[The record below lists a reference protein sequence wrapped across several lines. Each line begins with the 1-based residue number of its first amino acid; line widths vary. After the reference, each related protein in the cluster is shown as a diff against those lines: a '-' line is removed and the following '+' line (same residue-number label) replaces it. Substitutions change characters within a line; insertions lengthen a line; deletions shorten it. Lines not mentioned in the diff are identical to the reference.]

1 MHNGRTNTA
10 FENDSFAESSDSESL
25 GSLVNPTSISA
36 LLEDLENQAGAEK
49 NGKTRSSKSGQQN
62 QYSDNSFPSSAE
74 NYDDLIRKELIR
86 PWPGENVVPGE
97 LTGDLSIGLVRNLSQ
112 RRANNLSIIEE
123 LENTHG
129 TNSNTDILI
138 SELKEQLEDEEFIN
152 SELAK
157 KNNSLEEEI
166 KRLKLHLEDEK
177 TLKNNIQLQFEGI
190 KNVKEAIEI
199 RLKDEQEALDETAKK
214 LHEEQEASK
223 KYQSEKN
230 ELTRELEETRQS
242 MTRLQDQLQQLQEDK
257 AANIKQLENLE
268 VKNQALET
276 KIQDLR
282 EQLQDS
288 NAARADFEENRGQY
302 EETFTT
308 ISKNGVRIKTQFAIL
323 YEQTLCQLQQSEDQ
337 CKKLKAELK
346 LSEDNHRKDEDDN
359 ERLQM
364 QIDDLQN
371 DQQKRCCCLI
381 S

>member
-1 MHNGRTNTA
+1 M
-10 FENDSFAESSDSESL
+10 
-25 GSLVNPTSISA
+25 NPTSISA

-49 NGKTRSSKSGQQN
+49 NGKTRSSRSGQQN
-62 QYSDNSFPSSAE
+62 QYSDYSFPSSAE
-74 NYDDLIRKELIR
+74 NYDDLVRKELIK

-97 LTGDLSIGLVRNLSQ
+97 PTGDLSGGLVRNLSQ

-138 SELKEQLEDEEFIN
+138 SELKEQLEDEEFLN

-177 TLKNNIQLQFEGI
+177 TLKNNIQLRLEEMQSERDKI
-190 KNVKEAIEI
+190 VI
-199 RLKDEQEALDETAKK
+199 RLKDEQEVLDETAKK
-214 LHEEQEASK
+214 LHEEREASK
-223 KYQSEKN
+223 EHQSEKN
-230 ELTRELEETRQS
+230 ELFRELDEARKS
-242 MTRLQDQLQQLQEDK
+242 IVRLQGQLQQLQEVK
-257 AANIKQLENLE
+257 AANIKQLEHVE
-268 VKNQALET
+268 VKNHVLET
-276 KIQDLR
+276 KIKDVQ

-288 NAARADFEENRGQY
+288 NAARAVLEEKRGQY

-308 ISKNGVRIKTQFAIL
+308 ISKNGVRIKTQ
-323 YEQTLCQLQQSEDQ
+323 YEQTLFQLQQSEDQ

-346 LSEDNHRKDEDDN
+346 LSEDNHREHEDEN
-359 ERLQM
+359 RQLQM
-364 QIDDLQN
+364 QIDDLRN
-371 DQQKRCCCLI
+371 DQQKRCKRCCCLI